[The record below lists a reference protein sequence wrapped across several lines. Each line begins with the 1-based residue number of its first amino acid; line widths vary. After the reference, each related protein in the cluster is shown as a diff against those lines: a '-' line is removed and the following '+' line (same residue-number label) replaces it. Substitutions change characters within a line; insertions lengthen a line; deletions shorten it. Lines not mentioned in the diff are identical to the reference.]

1 MTTLLRTVTKPS
13 DVRVETVDL
22 TFSHERLAVP
32 LRLSRGVI
40 TDVTYAKV
48 TVMVRTRAGQPQQ
61 GTGAIFL
68 SDLWAFP
75 DPAYDHD
82 QKDHAMRTLC
92 QTIAATLPSGDDY
105 SDPLEKGHHLEQL
118 LPALVAQVEAA
129 LPFLAPGALPYLAAL
144 NCFSPFD
151 AAIHDAWGRALG
163 GSVYAFYGADWL
175 NADLGVYL
183 GPEFQGLY
191 PDRFLRQPRQR
202 LPLQHVVG
210 VSDALTPSAATQPG
224 DALPTDLTSWI
235 RRDGLTCFKLKS
247 RGQEPTVDAQRLAA
261 VYRTA
266 VEAGVLPAAIHLSL
280 DPNEACAHPDYLL
293 EVFAQL
299 ARDCPAALTALD
311 YIEQPTARDLRSYTF
326 TLHQVAQHKPV
337 IIDESLDHLENLALL
352 EQLGWS
358 GLALKTC
365 KGQSHTLLAYCWGK
379 QHQLFMTL
387 QDLTNPGLALVHS
400 ANLCAHLALAVDYFE
415 GNSRQYAPTACPA
428 EQATYPAYFA
438 VTDGCLHLPAH
449 QPLGLY

>member
-1 MTTLLRTVTKPS
+1 MTTLLRPVAKPS
-13 DVRVETVDL
+13 DVRVDVVDL

-48 TVMVRTRAGQPQQ
+48 TVTVQTRAGQLHQ

-82 QKDHAMRTLC
+82 QKDRAMRTLC
-92 QTIAATLPSGDDY
+92 QAIAATLQSGDDY
-105 SDPLEKGHHLEQL
+105 SDPLEKGEQLEQL
-118 LPALVAQVEAA
+118 LPALVTQVEAA
-129 LPFLAPGALPYLAAL
+129 LPFLVAGAFPYLAAL

-163 GSVYAFYGADWL
+163 GSSYAFYGADWL

-183 GPEFQGLY
+183 GPAFAGLY
-191 PDRFLRQPRQR
+191 PDHFLSRPRQR
-202 LPLQHVVG
+202 LLLQHVVG
-210 VSDALTPSAATQPG
+210 VSDALTPTEATQPG
-224 DALPTDLTSWI
+224 SALPTDLASWI

-247 RGQEPTVDAQRLAA
+247 RGHDPAVDAQRLAA

-266 VEAGVLPAAIHLSL
+266 VEAGAPPAAIHLSL
-280 DPNEACAHPDYLL
+280 DPNEACTHPDFLL
-293 EVFAQL
+293 ELFGQL
-299 ARDCPAALTALD
+299 THDCPAALAALD

-358 GLALKTC
+358 GVALKTC

-400 ANLCAHLALAVDYFE
+400 ANLCAHLALSVDYFE
-415 GNSRQYAPTACPA
+415 GNSRQYAPAACEL
-428 EQATYPAYFA
+428 EQAAYPAYFT
-438 VTDGCLHLPAH
+438 VHDGGLQLPTR
-449 QPLGLY
+449 QSFGLY

>member
-1 MTTLLRTVTKPS
+1 MTKPS
-13 DVRVETVDL
+13 DVRVEAVAL

-32 LRLSRGVI
+32 LRLSRGLI
-40 TDVTYAKV
+40 TEVTYAKV
-48 TVMVRTRAGQPQQ
+48 VVDVRTRGGQIAQ

-75 DPAYDHD
+75 DPAYDHV
-82 QKDHAMRTLC
+82 QKDLAMRTLC
-92 QTIAATLPSGDDY
+92 QTIAATLPAGDDY

-129 LPFLAPGALPYLAAL
+129 LPFLTPAAMPHLAAL
-144 NCFSPFD
+144 NCLSPFD

-163 GSVYAFYGADWL
+163 GSAYAFYGADWL

-183 GPEFQGLY
+183 GPDFQGLY
-191 PDRFLRQPRQR
+191 PDRFLRQPRRR

-210 VSDALTPSAATQPG
+210 VSDALTPSAAAQPG

-266 VEAGVLPAAIHLSL
+266 VEAGVSPAAIHLSL
-280 DPNEACAHPDYLL
+280 DPNEACAHPDFLL

-299 ARDCPAALTALD
+299 ARDCPAALAALD

-400 ANLCAHLALAVDYFE
+400 ANLCAQLALSVDYFE
-415 GNSRQYAPTACPA
+415 GNSRQYVPAACPA
-428 EQATYPAYFA
+428 EQVAYPAYFA
-438 VTDGCLHLPAH
+438 VTDGCLQLPDR
-449 QPLGLY
+449 QPFGLY

>member
-1 MTTLLRTVTKPS
+1 MTTLLRTMAKPC
-13 DVRVETVDL
+13 DVRVEAVDL
-22 TFSHERLAVP
+22 TFSPERLAVP

-48 TVMVRTRAGQPQQ
+48 TVTVRTRAGQPQQ

-82 QKDHAMRTLC
+82 QKDLAMRTLC
-92 QTIAATLPSGDDY
+92 QTIAATLQAGDDY

-118 LPALVAQVEAA
+118 LPGIITQVETT
-129 LPFLAPGALPYLAAL
+129 LPFLAPDAMPYLAAL
-144 NCFSPFD
+144 NCLAPFD

-163 GSVYAFYGADWL
+163 GAVYAFYGADWL

-183 GPEFQGLY
+183 GPAFAGLY
-191 PDRFLRQPRQR
+191 PVHFLSRPRQR

-210 VSDALTPSAATQPG
+210 VSDALRPGETTQPANG
-224 DALPTDLTSWI
+224 LPTDLTSWI

-247 RGQEPTVDAQRLAA
+247 RGQESTVDAQRLAA

-266 VEAGVLPAAIHLSL
+266 VEAGVSPTSVHLSL
-280 DPNEACAHPDYLL
+280 DPNEACAHPDFLL

-299 ARDCPAALTALD
+299 ERDCPAALAALD
-311 YIEQPTARDLRSYTF
+311 YVEQPTARDLRSYTF

-337 IIDESLDHLENLALL
+337 IIDESLDRLENLALL
-352 EQLGWS
+352 EPLGWS

-379 QHQLFMTL
+379 QHKVFMTL

-400 ANLCAHLALAVDYFE
+400 ANLCAHLALSVDYFE
-415 GNSRQYAPTACPA
+415 GNSRQYAPAACQS
-428 EQATYPAYFA
+428 EQAAYPAYFT
-438 VTDGCLHLPAH
+438 VVDGCLQLPAR
-449 QPLGLY
+449 QSFGLY

>member
-1 MTTLLRTVTKPS
+1 MTTLLRPVRKPS
-13 DVRVETVDL
+13 DVRVEMVDL
-22 TFSHERLAVP
+22 TFSPERLAVP

-48 TVMVRTRAGQPQQ
+48 TVTVRTRAGHSHQ

-82 QKDHAMRTLC
+82 QKDQAMRTLC
-92 QTIAATLPSGDDY
+92 QVLAATLQSGDDY

-118 LPALVAQVEAA
+118 LPALIAQVEAA
-129 LPFLAPGALPYLAAL
+129 LPYLAVGAIPYLAAL

-183 GPEFQGLY
+183 GTTFDGIY
-191 PDRFLRQPRQR
+191 PDHFLSRPRQR

-210 VSDALTPSAATQPG
+210 VSDALTPAETTAPAST
-224 DALPTDLTSWI
+224 LPTDLASWI
-235 RRDGLTCFKLKS
+235 RRDGLTVFKLKV
-247 RGQEPTVDAQRLAA
+247 RGQDPAVDAQRLVA

-266 VEAGVLPAAIHLSL
+266 VEAGVSPANVHLSL
-280 DPNEACAHPDYLL
+280 DPNEACAHPDFLL
-293 EVFAQL
+293 ELFERVAH
-299 ARDCPAALTALD
+299 DCPAALAALD

-379 QHQLFMTL
+379 QHGLFMTL

-400 ANLCAHLALAVDYFE
+400 ANLCAHLALSVDSFE
-415 GNSRQYAPTACPA
+415 GNSRQYAPAACPA
-428 EQATYPAYFA
+428 EQAAYPAYFA
-438 VTDGCLHLPAH
+438 VHEGCLHLPAH

>member
-1 MTTLLRTVTKPS
+1 MTKPS
-13 DVRVETVDL
+13 DVRVEAVAL

-32 LRLSRGVI
+32 LRLSRGLI
-40 TDVTYAKV
+40 TEVTYAKV
-48 TVMVRTRAGQPQQ
+48 VIDVHTRGGQIAQ

-75 DPAYDHD
+75 DPAYDHA
-82 QKDHAMRTLC
+82 QKDLAMRTLC

-129 LPFLAPGALPYLAAL
+129 LPFLTPAAMPHLAAL
-144 NCFSPFD
+144 NCLSPFD

-163 GSVYAFYGADWL
+163 GSAYAFYGADWL

-183 GPEFQGLY
+183 GPDFRGLY
-191 PDRFLRQPRQR
+191 PDRFLRQPRRR

-210 VSDALTPSAATQPG
+210 VSDALAPSAADQPG
-224 DALPTDLTSWI
+224 GALPTDLTSWI

-261 VYRTA
+261 VYTAAVAAGLLPTA
-266 VEAGVLPAAIHLSL
+266 VHLSL
-280 DPNEACAHPDYLL
+280 DPNEACVHPDFLL
-293 EVFAQL
+293 ELFAQL
-299 ARDCPAALTALD
+299 ASDCPAALAALD

-337 IIDESLDHLENLALL
+337 IIDESLDRLENLALL
-352 EQLGWS
+352 QPLGWS

-379 QHQLFMTL
+379 QHQVFMTL

-400 ANLCAHLALAVDYFE
+400 ANLCAHLALSVDYFE
-415 GNSRQYAPTACPA
+415 GNSRQYVPAACPA
-428 EQATYPAYFA
+428 EQAAYPAYFA
-438 VTDGCLHLPAH
+438 VTDGCLQLPAR
-449 QPLGLY
+449 QPFGLY